1 MIRIPVL
8 ASAEAESLLQS
19 LGRLNLESLL
29 LPVLVQLVLIVLVA
43 RIFFVLFRKFGQPG
57 VVGEIVA
64 GLVLGPSVLGALWPA
79 AEAAVFHP
87 HVADVDPQLFDAVL
101 RWVFTML
108 AQLGLVFLLFLIGL
122 KFDFR
127 HLRRHS
133 RAAVAISA
141 AGVALPFLLGVALV
155 PLLLP
160 HLEPHPEGGP
170 VPPLGLALFLG
181 TALSITAIPVL
192 GRIMLELGINRSQI
206 GAVTIS
212 AAAVDDATGWILLS
226 TVAAIVAGN
235 FAVDGVVLRIALTVA
250 FAGAMI
256 FIVRP
261 VLLKWATS
269 AMRRGGGDLGLNDL
283 AILLALVLVA
293 SIATNLIGIFAVFGA
308 FVTGAVLSSHE
319 EFREAIARRMRDFM
333 TVFFLPIFFTYTG
346 LRTEIGSLHSTEMW
360 LLCGAVIAAAVVGKL
375 LGCGLAARLNGFS
388 RRESAC
394 IGTMMNTRGL
404 VELIVV
410 NLGYD
415 MRVIPKSMFC
425 MLVLMALATTVMTTP
440 LLLRLMRGTELEPYI
455 VGSGFLRATPLRPAA
470 SSTAEKFDT
479 RL

>member
-1 MIRIPVL
+1 MRAMIRIPIL
-8 ASAEAESLLQS
+8 ASADAESLLQS
-19 LGRLNLESLL
+19 LGRLNLESVL
-29 LPVLVQLVLIVLVA
+29 LPVLVQLVIIVLVA
-43 RIFFVLFRKFGQPG
+43 RIFFVLFRKLGQPG

-64 GLVLGPSVLGALWPA
+64 GLVLGPSVLGALWPE
-79 AEAAVFHP
+79 AETAIFHP
-87 HVADVDPQLFDAVL
+87 NVSGVDPQLFDAVL

-122 KFDFR
+122 EFDFR

-133 RAAVAISA
+133 RAAAAISA

-155 PLLLP
+155 PLLLT

-206 GAVTIS
+206 GTVTIS

-226 TVAAIVAGN
+226 TVAAIVAGG
-235 FAVDGVVLRIALTVA
+235 F
-250 FAGAMI
+250 
-256 FIVRP
+256 
-261 VLLKWATS
+261 
-269 AMRRGGGDLGLNDL
+269 GGGDLGLNDL

-319 EFREAIARRMRDFM
+319 EFREAITRRMRDFM

-346 LRTEIGSLHSTEMW
+346 LRTEVGSLQSAEIW

-375 LGCGLAARLNGFS
+375 VGCGLAARLKGFS
-388 RRESAC
+388 ARESAC

-404 VELIVV
+404 VELIVA

-415 MRVIPKSMFC
+415 MRVIPKSVFC
-425 MLVLMALATTVMTTP
+425 MLVLMALVTTVMTTP

-455 VGSGFLRATPLRPAA
+455 VGSGFLRTTPPRTTAP
-470 SSTAEKFDT
+470 STAENVET
-479 RL
+479 RP

>member
-1 MIRIPVL
+1 MIRISVF

-19 LGRLNLESLL
+19 LGRLNLESVL
-29 LPVLVQLVLIVLVA
+29 LPVLVQLVIIVLVA
-43 RIFFVLFRKFGQPG
+43 RIFFVLFRKLGQPG
-57 VVGEIVA
+57 VIGEIVA

-79 AEAAVFHP
+79 AEAAIFHP

-122 KFDFR
+122 EFDFR

-235 FAVDGVVLRIALTVA
+235 PAVGGVLLRIALTVA
-250 FAGAMI
+250 FAAAMI

-261 VLLKWATS
+261 LLLKWATS

-319 EFREAIARRMRDFM
+319 EFREAITRRMRDFM

-346 LRTEIGSLHSTEMW
+346 LRTEVGSLHSVEMW
-360 LLCGAVIAAAVVGKL
+360 LLCGAVIAAAVVGKF

-415 MRVIPKSMFC
+415 MRVIPKSVFC
-425 MLVLMALATTVMTTP
+425 MLVLMALVTTVMTTP

-455 VGSGFLRATPLRPAA
+455 VGSGFLRTTPPRRTP
-470 SSTAEKFDT
+470 SNTAENVET
-479 RL
+479 QP